1 MSSSLVFVHDHKFL
15 KCENTGA
22 IGSPGRKFSSES
34 FRAYDSFGMNIVVLA
49 RCRAVDSLG
58 FDPIDLPN
66 IDFRFI
72 EGRSFIAAFSWR
84 VFSNLILM
92 FEVVRPARV
101 VVLRLPSVLGVVAGS
116 ICLLFHRPY
125 FVEQVG
131 DPKEALVPA
140 LGKNSFFTR
149 TFAAWFSFLNAW
161 LARRATGVIYVT
173 DHTLQQRF
181 PCPGLQGAASN
192 VVVDVPAECPKRVFF
207 GMESTGRAFRMGS
220 IGSYANSYKG
230 YLHAIDAVAVL
241 CSAGFN
247 ASLEIVGAGDRGLY
261 ISRAEQLGVRNQIS
275 FLGEVHDHRDLFR
288 WLDELDV
295 YIQPSLTEGLPRA
308 LIEAMS
314 RGLPCVAT
322 RVGGI
327 PELLADDCL
336 APPGDGNALAAVI
349 RRVCETS
356 DAARHHGELNHVRAR
371 SFDSVILARKKAE
384 FWRAAAAAIVGNGA
398 SSAGRHRL

>member
-1 MSSSLVFVHDHKFL
+1 MREFLVFVHDHRFL
-15 KCENTGA
+15 KCAKTSE
-22 IGSPGRKFSSES
+22 IGSAGRRISSET
-34 FRAYDSFGMNIVVLA
+34 FRAFSGFGMNIVVLA
-49 RCRAVDSLG
+49 RCRAVGALG
-58 FDPIDLPN
+58 SDPIVLPN
-66 IDFRFI
+66 LEFRFI
-72 EGRSFIAAFSWR
+72 KGGSFVAAFSWW
-84 VFSNLILM
+84 VFSNLVLM
-92 FEVVRPARV
+92 CDVVRSAGV
-101 VVLRLPSVLGVVAGS
+101 VVLRLPSTLGIVAGS
-116 ICLLFHRPY
+116 LCLLFHRPY

-140 LGKNSFFTR
+140 MGKNSFFTR
-149 TFAAWFSFLNAW
+149 TLAAWFSFMNAW

-173 DHTLQQRF
+173 DETLQRRF
-181 PCPGLQGAASN
+181 PCPGLQCAASN
-192 VVVDVPAECPKRVFF
+192 VVVDVPDECPKKVFF
-207 GMESTGRAFRMGS
+207 GMESTGRAFRIGS

-230 YLHAIDAVAVL
+230 YLHAIEAVAVL

-247 ASLEIVGAGDRGLY
+247 ASLEIVGAGDRAPY
-261 ISRAEQLGVRNQIS
+261 ISRAEQLGVRNRVS
-275 FLGEVHDHRDLFR
+275 FVGEVHDHRELFR

-327 PELLADDCL
+327 PELLGDDCL

-356 DAARHHGELNHVRAR
+356 DTARHHGELNHTRAR
-371 SFDSVILARKKAE
+371 SFDSAIISRKK
-384 FWRAAAAAIVGNGA
+384 
-398 SSAGRHRL
+398 S

>member
-1 MSSSLVFVHDHKFL
+1 MRDFLVFVHDHRFL
-15 KCENTGA
+15 KCAKTGE
-22 IGSPGRKFSSES
+22 IGSAGRRISSET
-34 FRAYDSFGMNIVVLA
+34 FRAFSGFGMNIVVLA
-49 RCRAVDSLG
+49 RCCTVDTLG
-58 FDPIDLPN
+58 SDSIVLPN
-66 IDFRFI
+66 LEFKFI
-72 EGRSFIAAFSWR
+72 KGRSFAAAFSWR
-84 VFSNLILM
+84 IFSNVVLIYNLI
-92 FEVVRPARV
+92 RPAAV
-101 VVLRLPSVLGVVAGS
+101 VVLRLPSMLGVVAGS
-116 ICLLFHRPY
+116 LCLLFRRPY

-140 LGKNSFFTR
+140 LGGNSFFSR
-149 TFAAWFSFLNAW
+149 MIAAWFSFLNAW

-192 VVVDVPAECPKRVFF
+192 VVIDVPTECPKRVFF